1 MDSNNFEFTFPFT
14 IFFNID
20 GLKLLLADPRLTT
33 TNHKDSLGETPLMS
47 AIINNNKEALL
58 QLVDHPR
65 VNLDL
70 SMDDIKDLVVNTFG
84 GTSQEERI
92 KIARLVF

>member
-1 MDSNNFEFTFPFT
+1 
-14 IFFNID
+14 
-20 GLKLLLADPRLTT
+20 
-33 TNHKDSLGETPLMS
+33 MS

>member
-1 MDSNNFEFTFPFT
+1 MTNVKPSLSLNTSTKCYPLWHMR
-14 IFFNID
+14 
-20 GLKLLLADPRLTT
+20 GLPLFGIGGG
-33 TNHKDSLGETPLMS
+33 GETPSLLS
-47 AIINNNKEALL
+47 LLIINNNKEALL

-92 KIARLVF
+92 EIARLVF